1 MIHRTPID
9 GILALVAAL
18 VVAPGIAAAQGGSLP
33 ADWTIRLDV
42 PQEVVSGQD
51 AADGQFRYERMPPG
65 WHMTTTT
72 AGVTLFPR
80 GRSVAGEWGVEVEL
94 FLFPNPSDQPL
105 GVVLE
110 AADRPEGT
118 MALQFLMR
126 ADGAATLAAV
136 HDGEAQ
142 VMVPWTRDTAVAPHN
157 GTDVIK
163 YVLRVMHQGEALA
176 FAINGTEMFRVPTGG
191 EDHRSVP
198 GLRLGRGLNVHVSR
212 FDLITPLAPPR
223 AAPAS

>member
-1 MIHRTPID
+1 
-9 GILALVAAL
+9 
-18 VVAPGIAAAQGGSLP
+18 
-33 ADWTIRLDV
+33 
-42 PQEVVSGQD
+42 
-51 AADGQFRYERMPPG
+51 
-65 WHMTTTT
+65 
-72 AGVTLFPR
+72 
-80 GRSVAGEWGVEVEL
+80 
-94 FLFPNPSDQPL
+94 DQPL

-118 MALQFLMR
+118 MVLQFLMR